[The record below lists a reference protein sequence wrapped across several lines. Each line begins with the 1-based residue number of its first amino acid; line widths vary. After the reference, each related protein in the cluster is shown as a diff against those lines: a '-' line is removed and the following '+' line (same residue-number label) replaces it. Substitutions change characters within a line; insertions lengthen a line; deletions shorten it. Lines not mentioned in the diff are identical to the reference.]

1 MPRVQARLADVVP
14 VEPHE
19 EREGPEKE
27 RLEHADL
34 EVRLPHPKSTRRV
47 KVVSRRD
54 DRVGRH

>member
-1 MPRVQARLADVVP
+1 MPRAPERRADVL
-14 VEPHE
+14 PHE

-34 EVRLPHPKSTRRV
+34 EKRLPHPKSVRR
-47 KVVSRRD
+47 SAPRTA

>member
-1 MPRVQARLADVVP
+1 LLNTMPRAPERRADVL
-14 VEPHE
+14 PHE

-34 EVRLPHPKSTRRV
+34 EKRLPHPKSVRRSA
-47 KVVSRRD
+47 SRTA